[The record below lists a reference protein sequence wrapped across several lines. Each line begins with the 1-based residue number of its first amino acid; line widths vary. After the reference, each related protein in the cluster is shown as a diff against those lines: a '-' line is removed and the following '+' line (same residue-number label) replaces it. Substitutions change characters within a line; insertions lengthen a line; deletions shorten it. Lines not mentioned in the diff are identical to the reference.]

1 MGLKVRGFEQLGWK
15 RYETSIAVIL
25 NDTAEVMLVSTLTLT
40 PFSPTVIPLGY
51 WYTDWAREQL
61 VIKPGPLGADSR
73 DLYRYEIFL
82 NRTPKRDDTAE
93 IINTYLQ
100 EGLKITIMN
109 NTRTE
114 LVLQPPTVLGNML
127 PLVDLETEHTLPQLY
142 FPPDPPPIIYID

>member
-1 MGLKVRGFEQLGWK
+1 
-15 RYETSIAVIL
+15 
-25 NDTAEVMLVSTLTLT
+25 
-40 PFSPTVIPLGY
+40 
-51 WYTDWAREQL
+51 
-61 VIKPGPLGADSR
+61 
-73 DLYRYEIFL
+73 L

-114 LVLQPPTVLGNML
+114 LVLQPPTVLGNLL